1 MNETAA
7 FGNLRTMGKLQA
19 DKARGRRIVIAR
31 EARGALTQ
39 EDLAHRVSSHRNT
52 SVSRGAIGN
61 WERGYGMTTENLNAL
76 AAVLGVSSEWLL
88 SAKGDGPEHAR
99 HIGNT
104 PDLPD
109 AAADRATV
117 EIPEYDVR
125 AGMGDGFVVDAET
138 IKDLWTFSRR
148 YLVDELRLAARNL
161 VVIELIGDSMAPT
174 LLSGDRALVDMSDRR
189 VGTPGIFALWDGDG
203 TVAKRLER
211 IPNAKPEKIRL
222 ISDNPLHGT
231 YEVMAEDTN
240 IIGRIVW
247 FARRM

>member
-1 MNETAA
+1 M
-7 FGNLRTMGKLQA
+7 
-19 DKARGRRIVIAR
+19 D
-31 EARGALTQ
+31 
-39 EDLAHRVSSHRNT
+39 
-52 SVSRGAIGN
+52 
-61 WERGYGMTTENLNAL
+61 YPAL
-76 AAVLGVSSEWLL
+76 AQRSGVSLESIKKYAQGGVDAPRGGIPEKLAKALRVHLSWLML
-88 SAKGDGPEHAR
+88 GEGPMEKEHV
-99 HIGNT
+99 GNT
-104 PDLPD
+104 PDLPES
-109 AAADRATV
+109 APDRTTV
-117 EIPEYDVR
+117 DIPEYDVR
-125 AGMGDGFVVDAET
+125 AGMGNGFVVDAET

-174 LLSGDRALVDMSDRR
+174 LHSGDRALVDMSDKR